1 MKDPGIRSVVE
12 LIDPPKGFQPWH
24 GGPTLMGCLRG
35 VSADE
40 AAWKPAPDRH
50 SIWELALHIAYWNY
64 SVRRYLDSEAKKG
77 FGRSPANWPVI
88 DNPSEKQWK
97 EDKQFI
103 KSEHEKLVEAIKA
116 FPEEQVDKKSESKK
130 EWTYRQLLDG
140 VAAHNTYHIGQ
151 IQLMKRLYKELAEN

>member
-64 SVRRYLDSEAKKG
+64 SVRRYLDPEAKKG

>member
-1 MKDPGIRSVVE
+1 
-12 LIDPPKGFQPWH
+12 
-24 GGPTLMGCLRG
+24 MGCLRG

-64 SVRRYLDSEAKKG
+64 SVRRYLDPEAKKG